1 MQHQTRTLAVLLI
14 ALVVAAGC
22 ARVGDQRVGQPLSF
36 PASGPFVYAPATPPP
51 APAVVV
57 APAPTPVAVVTPIPG
72 HPPVDTTGVVKSYDA
87 STRTITF
94 ADGRIMKLT
103 DGSRVLKPSEVAT
116 VRPGDAV
123 IVRNVLPVAVQ
134 TGTAT
139 WVGKR
144 QKIGTIAAIDQQ
156 NQIVL
161 LTDRTAV
168 RISPAATMKMGSA
181 GQTVMLTELRPGDE
195 LVIVL
200 KDPAPRAGD
209 ATAAGSALPREVTT
223 AVVDDAD
230 GVMIFRTVPVR

>member
-1 MQHQTRTLAVLLI
+1 MQHQTRTLAVLLV
-14 ALVVAAGC
+14 ALVIAAGC
-22 ARVGDQRVGQPLSF
+22 ARADQQVAQPLSF

-57 APAPTPVAVVTPIPG
+57 APTPTPVTVVTPIPG

-87 STRTITF
+87 TTRTITF
-94 ADGRIMKLT
+94 VDGRIMRLT

-123 IVRNVLPVAVQ
+123 IVRNALPVAVQ

-144 QKIGTIAAIDQQ
+144 QKIGTIAAIDQR
-156 NQIVL
+156 NQVVL

-168 RISPAATMKMGSA
+168 RISPAATMQMGSA
-181 GQTVMLTELRPGDE
+181 GQTVVLTDLRPGDE

-200 KDPAPRAGD
+200 KDSAPRASD

-223 AVVDDAD
+223 AVIDDAD
-230 GVMIFRTVPVR
+230 GVMIFRATSPAR